1 MKLLYLPLNLI
12 LLLFFACSSPTA
24 KKPQDTAPK
33 ADTTAAMDTT
43 AGVTTTALTS
53 VNLPTVFFDQSLK
66 PYGLDTVRTL
76 INKIK
81 FQEDSSG
88 GDGGTEALDEQTYA
102 ALSFEQKFTYHMI
115 HPESY
120 SQNCDILPERKDEA
134 NRIYG
139 HLPDTYGEY
148 DWSERQLNFF
158 KDNRQ
163 AVEELM
169 KPIIQKSN
177 TIGANYE
184 EAIVEMNAKEMIP
197 FLIDYYNRQKK
208 DHYILTVLMLL
219 MKKNG
224 HPEFMNSISYRKL
237 YGQTEDEYSAYLVY
251 NKANEDLILNRA
263 MNFYNGLSS
272 K

>member
-12 LLLFFACSSPTA
+12 LLLFFACSSPAA

-33 ADTTAAMDTT
+33 ADTTATMDTSAAVAT
-43 AGVTTTALTS
+43 ASSATTVGQS
-53 VNLPTVFFDQSLK
+53 TVFPDESLK
-66 PYGLDTVRTL
+66 PYGLDTVKSL
-76 INKIK
+76 MKKVK
-81 FQEDSSG
+81 FEEDSSG
-88 GDGGTEALDEQTYA
+88 GDGGTEALDDKTYA
-102 ALSFEQKFTYHMI
+102 SLSFEQKFTYHMI
-115 HPESY
+115 HPESF

-139 HLPDTYGEY
+139 HLPDIFGEY
-148 DWSERQLNFF
+148 EWSERQLNFF
-158 KDNRQ
+158 KNNRL
-163 AVEELM
+163 AVEKLM
-169 KPIIQKSN
+169 KPIIQKGN

-219 MKKNG
+219 MKNNQY
-224 HPEFMNSISYRKL
+224 PEFMNSTSYTKL
-237 YGQTEDEYSAYLVY
+237 YGSEDGEYSAYLVY
-251 NKANEDLILNRA
+251 NKANEDLIFKRA
-263 MNFYNGLSS
+263 MNFYNGLS